1 MVGFRTVTGKTYY
14 VNQYQRLFYGEE
26 IQEPLPYVQCSA
38 IIGAPGF
45 VQFIDGSTYQTDI
58 VQAYI

>member
-14 VNQYQRLFYGEE
+14 VNQQQKVFYGEE
-26 IQEPLPYVQCSA
+26 IQTPLPYISLSA
-38 IIGAPGF
+38 IIGMPGF
-45 VQFIDGSTYQTDI
+45 VQFIDGSTYQTDM